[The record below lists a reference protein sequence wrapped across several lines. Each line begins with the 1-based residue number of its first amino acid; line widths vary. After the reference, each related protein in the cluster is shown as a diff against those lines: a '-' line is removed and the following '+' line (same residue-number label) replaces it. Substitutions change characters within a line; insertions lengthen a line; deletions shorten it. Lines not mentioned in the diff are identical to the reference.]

1 MHRHASA
8 LILAVLALLAAAP
21 ANPVRAADEDAAQV
35 SFITPFPEND
45 TYRVQLVGDWWA
57 EGMIEGLVE
66 GFAGDSR
73 VQVNRKHRAV
83 PSVFR
88 GDFEDDMRALD
99 EQLTRE
105 KSHVVII
112 MGGMADRVS
121 VRLGNGKRAAVGSD
135 EWKTEYTR
143 RVDRLIKAVR
153 KSGTAVYWVSQPKL
167 AREEADDDAVMMNE
181 IVRERVYLN
190 GLKYVDVHDAFADE
204 QGNYRPNGPDV
215 SGKFVRMRDP
225 DGIGFTGTGY
235 RKLAYF
241 VEREVTRDLAQ
252 AKAERSIPLAGSE
265 AEQAHVNPVK
275 AAETAKP
282 ATPGS
287 AGTGAKGVVPGSAIA
302 AAQGRADPS
311 LDQKADNG
319 RITLKLAGA
328 DGREENLTM
337 EIVRPAIPASVVAL
351 VTRRLVLDKGIQPG
365 DVVHED
371 IPGGL
376 TVLSTITP
384 TNETAAGRRR
394 LSPTQTAYFRVLVKG
409 ERLQPKPGR
418 TDDFTWPRQDQ
429 VVAAPPA
436 VDSAPAQ
443 PPLRQTPSASR
454 RVVKGAEIRDPRD

>member
-1 MHRHASA
+1 MRRLAHA

-21 ANPVRAADEDAAQV
+21 ADTARSADEDGAQV
-35 SFITPFPEND
+35 SFITPFPDND
-45 TYRVQLVGDWWA
+45 TYRVQVVGDWWA
-57 EGMIEGLVE
+57 EGMIDGLVE
-66 GFAGDSR
+66 GLAGDSR

-83 PSVFR
+83 TSMFR
-88 GDFEDDMRALD
+88 GDFEDEMKSLD
-99 EQLTRE
+99 EQITRE
-105 KSHVVII
+105 KSHIVIV

-135 EWKTEYTR
+135 EWKAEYTR

-215 SGKFVRMRDP
+215 SGKSVRMRDP

-235 RKLAYF
+235 RKLAYY
-241 VEREVTRDLAQ
+241 VEREVTRDLTQ
-252 AKAERSIPLAGSE
+252 ARAERAIPLAGTE
-265 AEQAHVNPVK
+265 AEQARVNPQK
-275 AAETAKP
+275 AAEAVK
-282 ATPGS
+282 ASTPG
-287 AGTGAKGVVPGSAIA
+287 AAAGAKGAPGSAIA
-302 AAQGRADPS
+302 GAQGRADPS

-351 VTRRLVLDKGIQPG
+351 VTRRQVLDKGLQPG

-394 LSPTQTAYFRVLVKG
+394 ISPTQTAYFRVLVKG

-429 VVAAPPA
+429 AAMEPVAEPVPAAPA
-436 VDSAPAQ
+436 RAPA
-443 PPLRQTPSASR
+443 SANR
-454 RVVKGAEIRDPRD
+454 RTVKGADARDPRY